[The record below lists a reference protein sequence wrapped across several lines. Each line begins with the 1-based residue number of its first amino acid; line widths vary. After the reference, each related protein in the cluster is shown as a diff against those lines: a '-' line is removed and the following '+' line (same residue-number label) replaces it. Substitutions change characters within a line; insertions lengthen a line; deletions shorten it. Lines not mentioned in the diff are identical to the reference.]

1 MRPVLVMLTDV
12 AAVLLFVL
20 VGRANHAE
28 GLSPLGVLQTA
39 APFLLALVAA
49 WALTRPWQVPPRLPA
64 TALRA
69 ALLVWAVT
77 ALGGLLLRGLLEG
90 AVPPLSF
97 ALVTVLTL
105 GVLLV
110 GWRLVAGAL
119 GARRLRR
126 T

>member
-1 MRPVLVMLTDV
+1 MLTDV